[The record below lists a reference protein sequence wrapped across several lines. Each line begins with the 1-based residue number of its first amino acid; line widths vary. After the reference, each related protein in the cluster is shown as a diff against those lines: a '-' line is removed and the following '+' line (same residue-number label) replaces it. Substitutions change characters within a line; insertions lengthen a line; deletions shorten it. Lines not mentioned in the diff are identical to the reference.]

1 VVARRRAEVAAS
13 AGAAGA
19 DPVAEVGAE
28 ALAGAEVAV
37 EEAEVVAVVEEA
49 AMVAAAD
56 IDRSEV
62 KLCQQ

>member
-1 VVARRRAEVAAS
+1 
-13 AGAAGA
+13 
-19 DPVAEVGAE
+19 VGAE

-56 IDRSEV
+56 TDRSEV